1 MPQLLISVQYADIAE
16 YDVAV
21 ADTCTVAQ
29 LVAVL
34 STHLGWRLSGYAA
47 LAGQPWLTNLSAM
60 TAREVAYTV
69 QAAPPGRSLFPTETL
84 AEAGVVSGAHLRIR
98 KRS

>member
-1 MPQLLISVQYADIAE
+1 MLMLISVQYADIAE

-21 ADTCTVAQ
+21 SATCTVAQ

-34 STHLGWRLSGYAA
+34 STNLGWRLSGYAA
-47 LAGQPWLTNLSAM
+47 QPHAWGANLTAMADRPAG
-60 TAREVAYTV
+60 YTV
-69 QAAPPGRSLFPTETL
+69 QADPPGRSLLPTETL

-98 KRS
+98 KR